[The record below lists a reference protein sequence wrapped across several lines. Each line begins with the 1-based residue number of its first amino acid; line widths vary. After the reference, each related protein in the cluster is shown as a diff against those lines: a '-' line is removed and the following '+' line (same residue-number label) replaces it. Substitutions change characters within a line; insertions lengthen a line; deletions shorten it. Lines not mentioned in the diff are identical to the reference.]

1 MPVDAFQVDCMFKGE
16 QYQSHA
22 LFSEG
27 RNKKGYIQGCDWDKV
42 VEIGKLLAAGYKDR
56 EIGRK
61 VNCDAER
68 VSKIRK
74 KINLLR
80 GTPFLCRCGRI
91 GGHNNAPGCNHIHNK
106 LPDGE
111 RRRVQ

>member
-1 MPVDAFQVDCMFKGE
+1 MFNKSLRLKLEIAWLFRLKARLAYHKVHDYELLSGMPVDAFQVDCMFKGE

-74 KINLLR
+74 KIN
-80 GTPFLCRCGRI
+80 
-91 GGHNNAPGCNHIHNK
+91 
-106 LPDGE
+106 
-111 RRRVQ
+111 